1 MIERHKDSKTEI
13 KRERARGE
21 RGLVERE
28 GSWRERE
35 REREREMEV
44 EGLV

>member
-28 GSWRERE
+28 RERE
-35 REREREMEV
+35 RD
-44 EGLV
+44 GS